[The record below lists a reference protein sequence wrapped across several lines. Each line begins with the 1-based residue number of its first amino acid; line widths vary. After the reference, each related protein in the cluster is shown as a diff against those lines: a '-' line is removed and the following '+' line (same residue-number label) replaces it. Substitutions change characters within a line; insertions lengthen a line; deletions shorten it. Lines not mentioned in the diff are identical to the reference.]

1 MTLKQF
7 GVTALAASLMA
18 ITGSAIA
25 ANTQQVISAQ
35 SATNQQ
41 AQASQKKID
50 DYADSTTT
58 MLNEYKAIMRQVDSM
73 QVYNQQIERMVQS
86 QQGELD
92 SLQQQIDQID
102 QTAMEIVPLTLKMI
116 DALDEFIA
124 LDLPFQTVER
134 NKRID
139 ELRRLMDRADVT
151 TSEKFRKV
159 MEAYQIEEGFSR
171 SIESYKAS
179 LQRDNQTVT
188 YDFLR
193 IGRTALLY
201 QSPDGAETGMWNQQ
215 TRQWETLPDTY
226 RQAVQQG
233 IRIAN
238 RQAPPAL
245 IKLPVFA
252 GEEK

>member
-35 SATNQQ
+35 STTNQQ
-41 AQASQKKID
+41 AQASQNKID
-50 DYADSTTT
+50 GYADSTTA

-179 LQRDNQTVT
+179 LQRDNQIVT

-193 IGRTALLY
+193 IGRTTLLY

-215 TRQWETLPDTY
+215 TRQWQTLPDSY

>member
-1 MTLKQF
+1 MTLKPF
-7 GVTALAASLMA
+7 GVTAFTAAILSLSS
-18 ITGSAIA
+18 SAIA
-25 ANTQQVISAQ
+25 TNTGNLITTQ
-35 SATNQQ
+35 SGHNQQ
-41 AQASQKKID
+41 AQTSQKKID
-50 DYADSTTT
+50 GYADNTTT

-193 IGRTALLY
+193 IGRTALMY

-215 TRQWETLPDTY
+215 ARQWETLPATY

-238 RQAPPAL
+238 KQAPPAL

-252 GEEK
+252 GEKK